1 MNKLIAWIEKGKPFF
16 EKISRNIYLRAIRDG
31 FIAAIP
37 IILFSSI
44 FILITYV
51 PNVFGFTWS
60 KTMEGILM
68 KPYNYTMG
76 IVGLIVA
83 GTTAKSL
90 TDSYNR
96 KLDKTNQINF
106 ISTMMAAMSG
116 FLFLAADPIKEGG
129 FSSAFMGTKGL
140 LTAFISAFITVI
152 VYNFF
157 IKRNITI
164 KMPKEVPPNISQVF
178 KDIFPLSA
186 VIIIIYA
193 LDLLSRA
200 FIHTNVANT
209 VLKIFE
215 PLFTAADG
223 WIGVTLIFGAF
234 AFFWFVG
241 IHGPSIVEPAIAA
254 ITYANLEANLN
265 LTQAGEHADKIITP
279 GTQMFVATM
288 GGTGATL
295 VVPFMFM
302 WLTKSKRNKAI
313 GRASVVPTFFGVNE
327 PILFGAPLVL
337 NPVFFIPFIF
347 APIVN
352 IWIFKFFVDVLQMN
366 SFSIF
371 LPWTTPGPLGIV
383 MGTGLAFWSFVL
395 AIVLI
400 VVDVMIYYPFLKV
413 YDKQILEEERGN
425 KKENNELKDKVSANF
440 DTKKADTILATA
452 GANEATTTEPA
463 LSDEKGSAKESPNSI
478 NEQTN
483 VLVLCAGGG
492 TSGLLANALN
502 KAAEV
507 YQAPVKAAAGG
518 YGAHMDIMKDYQLI
532 ILAPQVASNYEDIKQ
547 DTNRLGIK
555 LAKTQGA
562 EYINLTRDGK
572 AALDFVQQQF
582 EK

>member
-76 IVGLIVA
+76 IVGLLVA

-106 ISTMMAAMSG
+106 ISTMMAAICG
-116 FLFLAADPIKEGG
+116 FLFLAADPVKDGG
-129 FSSAFMGTKGL
+129 FSSAFMCTKGL

-157 IKRNITI
+157 VKRNITI

-186 VIIIIYA
+186 VILILYA

-200 FIHTNVANT
+200 IVHTNVANA
-209 VLKIFE
+209 VLKVFE

-254 ITYANLEANLN
+254 ITYANLETNLH
-265 LTQAGEHADKIITP
+265 LIQAGEHADKVITP

-352 IWIFKFFVDVLQMN
+352 IWIFKFFVDVLNMN

-371 LPWTTPGPLGIV
+371 LPWTTPGPLGII
-383 MGTGLAFWSFVL
+383 MGTGFAFWSFVL
-395 AIVLI
+395 AILLI
-400 VVDVMIYYPFLKV
+400 VVDVIIYYPFLKV
-413 YDKQILEEERGN
+413 YDEQVLEEELGN
-425 KKENNELKDKVSANF
+425 KEANNELKEKVSANF
-440 DTKKADTILATA
+440 DTKKADAILATA
-452 GANEATTTEPA
+452 GASEADTDDTSSVDETTST
-463 LSDEKGSAKESPNSI
+463 SSTDTIS
-478 NEQTN
+478 EQTN

-502 KAAEV
+502 KAAEEYEV
-507 YQAPVKAAAGG
+507 PVKAAAGG

-547 DTNRLGIK
+547 DTDRLGIK
-555 LAKTQGA
+555 LAKTEGA
-562 EYINLTRDGK
+562 QYIKLTRDGE
-572 AALDFVQQQF
+572 AALEFVKQQF
-582 EK
+582 NN